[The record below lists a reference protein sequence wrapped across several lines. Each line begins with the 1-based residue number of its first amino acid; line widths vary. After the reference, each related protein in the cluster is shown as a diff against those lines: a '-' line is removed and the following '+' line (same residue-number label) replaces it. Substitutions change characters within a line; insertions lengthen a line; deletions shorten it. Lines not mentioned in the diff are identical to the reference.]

1 MTSCLELPRPDLP
14 TCTGPQILQYIN
26 SASDVLA
33 EDSVSHSP
41 DLSLGQDETIKGSC
55 ESLRRRCPLNFDD
68 LSTLVSFLTGRRHGE
83 QEE

>member
-1 MTSCLELPRPDLP
+1 MTSCLELPKPDLP
-14 TCTGPQILQYIN
+14 TSSGSRIFQYVN

-33 EDSVSHSP
+33 DDSASYWP
-41 DLSLGQDETIKGSC
+41 DLSLQQDETIKGCC

-68 LSTLVSFLTGRRHGE
+68 LSAAVSFSTGRQHGE

>member
-14 TCTGPQILQYIN
+14 SCTGPCIFQYVN
-26 SASDVLA
+26 SASDILA
-33 EDSVSHSP
+33 EHSASHWP

-55 ESLRRRCPLNFDD
+55 ESLRRRCPLNFVNW
-68 LSTLVSFLTGRRHGE
+68 STAASFLTGRGHGE